1 MVAWLEASITDDA
14 DKTRNF
20 HPIFFLKLPYLLHL
34 AGLPKKTQTYLFFQ
48 IHANNVDAFRTHLA
62 QLVPHITTIAQVKAD
77 LDQIAKNKQSGD
89 NQLLKLSGINIAFS
103 QKGLTLLGITDA
115 IGDDVFKAGM
125 LADAKNLGDKNKN
138 SSGTFAPDWDPAF
151 LEDIHGLILVSG
163 DSHTTVSKQINHI
176 EHLFRMN
183 GKNASIHKV
192 ISIVGDVRPGEEKG
206 HEHFGFL
213 DGISQPT
220 LDGLTE
226 FEPFPNGEKVPTIA
240 QGVTLVGRPGDK
252 VTNRPSWALDG
263 SFLSFRY
270 LFQLVPEFNSF
281 LQANPI
287 PGMPAAEGSELLG
300 ARLVGR
306 WKSGAPVDL
315 APLKD
320 NPTLG
325 ADTQER
331 NDFRYTADNNDQQ
344 TQDRCPFAAHTRKTN
359 PRADL
364 EDHGIPTDPQRII
377 RRGIQFGPEV
387 SAGEAAS
394 GKTAQG
400 RGLLFACYQSNIANG
415 FQFIQTKWANN
426 VNFPPFKTAVAAPG
440 FDPIIGQE
448 NNDNSLRTMEGTN
461 PASQG
466 TALSLSAEW
475 VVPKGGEYFFSP
487 SISALKGTFATGAT
501 TGTKVEL

>member
-1 MVAWLEASITDDA
+1 
-14 DKTRNF
+14 
-20 HPIFFLKLPYLLHL
+20 
-34 AGLPKKTQTYLFFQ
+34 
-48 IHANNVDAFRTHLA
+48 
-62 QLVPHITTIAQVKAD
+62 
-77 LDQIAKNKQSGD
+77 
-89 NQLLKLSGINIAFS
+89 
-103 QKGLTLLGITDA
+103 
-115 IGDDVFKAGM
+115 M

-151 LEDIHGLILVSG
+151 LGDIHGLILVSG

-176 EHLFRMN
+176 EHLFCMN

-206 HEHFGFL
+206 HEQSVSPSFSLPSFLASQARLLTRSNHSFGFL

-306 WKSGAPVDL
+306 WKSGTFSLPM
-315 APLKD
+315 
-320 NPTLG
+320 
-325 ADTQER
+325 
-331 NDFRYTADNNDQQ
+331 F
-344 TQDRCPFAAHTRKTN
+344 
-359 PRADL
+359 
-364 EDHGIPTDPQRII
+364 
-377 RRGIQFGPEV
+377 
-387 SAGEAAS
+387 
-394 GKTAQG
+394 
-400 RGLLFACYQSNIANG
+400 LLLSQS
-415 FQFIQTKWANN
+415 
-426 VNFPPFKTAVAAPG
+426 
-440 FDPIIGQE
+440 
-448 NNDNSLRTMEGTN
+448 
-461 PASQG
+461 
-466 TALSLSAEW
+466 
-475 VVPKGGEYFFSP
+475 
-487 SISALKGTFATGAT
+487 
-501 TGTKVEL
+501 